1 MTFLVRVETEVPKLL
16 ILLQLL
22 KHLLNMRLL
31 TKVTLDTV
39 LNQTTLPNVHQDVVT
54 KVNVILEKF
63 ALVPTKIAG
72 QSMLLSWLV

>member
-16 ILLQLL
+16 NLLQLL
-22 KHLLNMRLL
+22 KHLLSMRLL

-54 KVNVILEKF
+54 KVNVISGKF
-63 ALVPTKIAG
+63 ALVLTKIAG
-72 QSMLLSWLV
+72 QSRLLSWLV